1 MIYFHLV
8 VYSTI
13 FASFLHVVGMNV
25 PLRNSFILRVSSQC
39 DFCGKK
45 LEVGQMIPILSFIL
59 QGGKSACCHKPMNKT
74 YIAVELMSP
83 FFVCLL
89 YALYGFT
96 AVFYLYITIYSL
108 LLILFVSDVLYL
120 CIPDGILLSYFIIF
134 AILYLYQNPSTFLS
148 HLYQL
153 IIGLFLFLLLYLIVR
168 NGFGFGDIK
177 LLILLCFL
185 LSFKEVVVVFI
196 IAVFSGLLVITLV
209 SLFNRKLR
217 TQKIP
222 FVPFILIGFIF
233 NACTGDLFWNL
244 IL

>member
-1 MIYFHLV
+1 MVYFYLV

-13 FASFLHVVGMNV
+13 FASFLHVLGMNA
-25 PLRNSFILRVSSQC
+25 PLSNTFILRVSSQC
-39 DFCGKK
+39 DYCGKK
-45 LEVGQMIPILSFIL
+45 LEVRQMIPVISFIM
-59 QGGKSACCHKPMNKT
+59 QRGKSTCCHKPMNRT
-74 YIAVELMSP
+74 YILVELMSP
-83 FFVCLL
+83 LFICLL

-96 AVFYLYITIYSL
+96 DTFYLYAIVYSL

-120 CIPDGILLSYFIIF
+120 CIPDSILLSYFTISATF
-134 AILYLYQNPSTFLS
+134 YFYQNPSAFLE

-185 LSFKEVVVVFI
+185 LGIKEVLLVFI
-196 IAVFSGLLVITLV
+196 IAVFSGLLIITMV

-217 TQKIP
+217 QQKIP

-233 NACTGDLFWNL
+233 SAFTGDLFWVL